1 MLLTENEYNKLLD
14 EENGNEAIE
23 FLSEYIE
30 MKGYKAKSHYLAIK
44 KWVFTALKEKK
55 LKDKQLKEREEKF
68 GEKTEYNPYR
78 NMKIIS

>member
-1 MLLTENEYNKLLD
+1 MYTQPIKKHKYGTYKNVLLTENEYNKLLA

-30 MKGYKAKSHYLAIK
+30 MKGYKAKSHYLATK

-55 LKDKQLKEREEKF
+55 VKR
-68 GEKTEYNPYR
+68 
-78 NMKIIS
+78 